1 MTSISHTAAQWL
13 LVLSTL
19 QVELFIMSDSEDEGQ
34 YEDDDAK
41 FEEILAGAG
50 VGEEENQQEDSS
62 DGEQDV
68 CLCDI

>member
-1 MTSISHTAAQWL
+1 
-13 LVLSTL
+13 
-19 QVELFIMSDSEDEGQ
+19 MSDSEDEGQ